1 MIKFTK
7 VDKVYKDG
15 QKSLCNINLGIH
27 QGEFV
32 FLVGHSGAGKSTM
45 LKVLLREELVTSGR
59 LTVLGQDIS
68 KINDN
73 NIHLLR
79 RRIGVI
85 FQDFRLLK
93 EKTAYENV
101 ELAMRVVGAS
111 PKDIKPRVL
120 NVLKQV
126 GLLDKANRYPSQL
139 SGGECQRVA
148 IARAI
153 ANKPSIII
161 ADECTGNLDI
171 NNSIE
176 IVNILDEINKNGTT
190 VIMATHDI
198 ELLKIF
204 KKRTVELK
212 NGQVTRD
219 TKGENNEFDV

>member
-45 LKVLLREELVTSGR
+45 LKLLLREELVTSGR

-101 ELAMRVVGAS
+101 ELVMRVVGAS